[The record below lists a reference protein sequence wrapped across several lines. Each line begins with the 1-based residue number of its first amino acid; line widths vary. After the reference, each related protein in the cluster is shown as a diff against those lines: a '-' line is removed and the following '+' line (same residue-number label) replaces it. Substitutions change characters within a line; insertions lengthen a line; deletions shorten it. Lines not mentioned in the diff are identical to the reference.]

1 MNIKIVVICHNY
13 YLFTVTSENDYLL
26 TRRYANPQVIGH
38 ERGGK
43 EIKQRTKDLFVKSD
57 QAGNLLL

>member
-26 TRRYANPQVIGH
+26 TRKYANPQVIGH

-43 EIKQRTKDLFVKSD
+43 EIKQHKRFVCQK
-57 QAGNLLL
+57 